1 MKRIFTKDDNTMATN
16 RSIFGLRFGSNPE
29 LNPATEELRAFLK
42 ATKKPGSREVHG
54 KDLVRYSELLEG
66 LAAFEARLR
75 SGAGSLDPRQKM
87 FYGVLGQSRFVSPGL
102 MLAVVQ
108 YKYHLHN
115 LVALDFKKPAAFIKT
130 AEEEGK
136 KLNPKKKD
144 DAAKLAR
151 LQGMVEERKGA
162 LVGLKKRQQ
171 ALADELLQIGR
182 YVRDNLVQIVK
193 LCKASI
199 VILVEVQVSGTMEA
213 RLIKDMTEDFKAQ
226 IKTARANG
234 GIVQEQLDVVR
245 KDVAALSR
253 EISSLVR
260 DDVYSITRLYE
271 AIHEHASEAVNR
283 IDALITEAKKKG
295 EGSREDDVALFSKL
309 EQALL
314 ALVSDYHFE
323 LHTTAL
329 RSETAYEQ
337 LLLEKR
343 KEMLEHFFDLLNRER
358 RARSDRR
365 IDGERR
371 KFNELN
377 IIASNRRTG
386 KERRSGRSR
395 RG

>member
-1 MKRIFTKDDNTMATN
+1 M
-16 RSIFGLRFGSNPE
+16 
-29 LNPATEELRAFLK
+29 
-42 ATKKPGSREVHG
+42 
-54 KDLVRYSELLEG
+54 
-66 LAAFEARLR
+66 
-75 SGAGSLDPRQKM
+75 DPRQKM
-87 FYGVLGQSRFVSPGL
+87 FYGVLDQSRFVSPGL

-151 LQGMVEERKGA
+151 LQGMVEERKGV

-171 ALADELLQIGR
+171 ALADELLQIAG

-226 IKTARANG
+226 LRAARANG
-234 GIVQEQLDVVR
+234 GIALDVVS

-253 EISSLVR
+253 QISGLVR

-271 AIHEHASEAVNR
+271 AIHDHASEAVNR
-283 IDALITEAKKKG
+283 IDALITEAKKAR
-295 EGSREDDVALFSKL
+295 ERSHEDDVALFSKL
-309 EQALL
+309 DQALL
-314 ALVSDYHFE
+314 GLVSDYHFE
-323 LHTTAL
+323 LHTTSL
-329 RSETAYEQ
+329 WSETAYEHI
-337 LLLEKR
+337 LLEKR
-343 KEMLEHFFDLLNRER
+343 KEMLEYFFDLLNRER

-365 IDGERR
+365 TGGERR

-377 IIASNRRTG
+377 IIASNRRAG